1 MIYNKKYIIN
11 YTGGSSGS
19 ENKELKV
26 GDILIVIVT
35 KYIGD
40 KNNMEIIQI
49 DSNEIYDE
57 NDNKINGYQDYYIGI
72 VPGDGSFMKKDY
84 SLKVDGYR
92 HKRCNGCTTWIK
104 KKEKQYVKSNTQ
116 ITEKPFFPEEQDSF
130 KLCKNK
136 DKDSDIYDLVPI
148 KLVGEITAIDTK
160 KKYMDLSIHKYY
172 VLTNTC

>member
-11 YTGGSSGS
+11 YTAGSD
-19 ENKELKV
+19 NKELKV
-26 GDILIVIVT
+26 GDVLVVIVN

-40 KNNMEIIQI
+40 KNNMEVIQI

-57 NDNKINGYQDYYIGI
+57 NDNKIDGYEDYGIGI
-72 VPGDGSFMKKDY
+72 IPGDGSFIKTAY

-92 HKRCNGCTTWIK
+92 HKRCNGCTTWINK
-104 KKEKQYVKSNTQ
+104 KQKQYIKSNIQ
-116 ITEKPFFPEEQDSF
+116 ITEKPLYPIEQDSF
-130 KLCKNK
+130 KLCKN
-136 DKDSDIYDLVPI
+136 KDSDIYDLVPI

-172 VLTNTC
+172 VLTDRC